1 MLASS
6 ASRPAGRVR
15 LLQIEPTTRC
25 NYTCGFCVGRHLDQN
40 DLSLDTFRHTLD
52 LLPDLE
58 RLEIHGEGE
67 PLMHPDFFEMARLAR
82 ERGIRLSTVTNGSLF
97 SRERIEQILD
107 SGLDTLFVSI
117 ESPREEEFKEIRGGL
132 LSKVVDGIR
141 ALLAAR
147 LARQLVHPTVGFSVT
162 VLKRTQLLMP
172 EIAKLYAK
180 LGMDGG
186 ISAHMLNTMPSYT
199 GFYNSAMAGQ
209 LLSPVEQ
216 ALAWTRYAH
225 IIQEPAYQPSS
236 AAVHFSDEVFGQND
250 PARQSTSVRSK
261 LAKEYR
267 SCPWLDEGL
276 YVNRHGQ
283 ASGCARI
290 KDTAR
295 FGLGDVHGDALDTVL
310 SRRAELGDAL
320 RAGRTPAACAGC
332 FVADAIANRLA
343 RLRGARPLAVREV
356 TQEDWDRAMHGPV
369 IGSIP
374 YDDEALRALAAIA
387 DGTRTTEAIVEELG
401 ERWQVGPEQSAARV
415 LPLLCELVRM
425 KAATIE
431 PRSTP

>member
-1 MLASS
+1 MLDSIP
-6 ASRPAGRVR
+6 SRPAGRVR

-25 NYTCGFCVGRHLDQN
+25 NYTCGFCVGRHLDQS
-40 DLSLDTFRHTLD
+40 DLSLDTFRHALD
-52 LLPDLE
+52 LLPELE

-82 ERGIRLSTVTNGSLF
+82 ERGIRLSTITNGSLF
-97 SRERIEQILD
+97 STERIEQILE

-117 ESPREEEFKEIRGGL
+117 ESPREEEFRDIRGGI

-147 LARQLVHPTVGFSVT
+147 RARQLVHPTVGFSVT
-162 VLKRTQLLMP
+162 VLKRTQALMP
-172 EIAKLYAK
+172 EIAALYAE

-209 LLSPVEQ
+209 LLSPMEQ
-216 ALAWTRYAH
+216 ALAWTRYAR
-225 IIQEPAYQPSS
+225 IIQEPAYQASS

-250 PARQSTSVRSK
+250 PARQSTTVRHK

-295 FGLGDVHGDALDTVL
+295 FGLGDVRRDALDTVL

-320 RAGRTPAACAGC
+320 RAGDTPAACAGC
-332 FVADAIANRLA
+332 FVADAIASRVA
-343 RLRGARPLAVREV
+343 RLRGAHPRVAREV
-356 TQEDWDRAMHGPV
+356 TRTEWEEAMRGPV

-374 YDDEALRALAAIA
+374 YDEEVLQALRGIA
-387 DGTRTTEAIVEELG
+387 DGALSTEAIVEALG
-401 ERWQVGPEQSAARV
+401 ELWQVGPERSAARV

-431 PRSTP
+431 PRPTS